1 MESVDNERQMIL
13 ACQAIQN
20 TPKLSI
26 RATAKIY
33 GVPHSTLSAR
43 VKGVAVRRDTMPP
56 CGKLTNL
63 EECRLYP

>member
-26 RATAKIY
+26 RATAKSMGY
-33 GVPHSTLSAR
+33 LTARLALPLRESPHDAILCHP
-43 VKGVAVRRDTMPP
+43 VE
-56 CGKLTNL
+56 NL
-63 EECRLYP
+63 RT